1 MTNYIAKLFQ
11 EKLMVAEVIAPTKE
25 QAEKE
30 IQHYAL
36 MYSQDGEVKIKRNYS
51 LDEISVKKGEQR

>member
-51 LDEISVKKGEQR
+51 FTNSEEK